1 MSLYSA
7 SGARPPA
14 SPTPSAL
21 AQLAGRAGPVAPASG
36 KLAAPLP
43 VVDPVAF
50 KDDIVSLSR
59 QGIQARSELSVSTSD
74 AAQNLIGNLAKTMF
88 GELTST
94 SAVAYNMG
102 SYQARQLEPGAAG
115 GAASARSA
123 ELDLNQD
130 ASFYGVGE
138 IVTRDGQR
146 FDFEVAVK
154 FSTNAEGEARA
165 KTPSIQMPDVL
176 VLTGKPLPAVKF
188 PGGLQDLF
196 KLLSRELRT
205 EVGDGESSGN
215 LNMRLIRLVDQAAL
229 LAPRVRETSDANPAE
244 RAKAVASAY
253 SSASAVASETR
264 TDATS
269 A

>member
-102 SYQARQLEPGAAG
+102 SYQARQLEPGADKCTEHESARRDDPERDDRHAG
-115 GAASARSA
+115 GLPRGRRRQRAAHPTSQRDQWSRCAGVRSALASAA
-123 ELDLNQD
+123 
-130 ASFYGVGE
+130 
-138 IVTRDGQR
+138 
-146 FDFEVAVK
+146 
-154 FSTNAEGEARA
+154 
-165 KTPSIQMPDVL
+165 
-176 VLTGKPLPAVKF
+176 
-188 PGGLQDLF
+188 
-196 KLLSRELRT
+196 
-205 EVGDGESSGN
+205 
-215 LNMRLIRLVDQAAL
+215 
-229 LAPRVRETSDANPAE
+229 
-244 RAKAVASAY
+244 
-253 SSASAVASETR
+253 
-264 TDATS
+264 
-269 A
+269 